1 MANLTYLDFDLSVE
15 RSGDGYSARVLR
27 SPCGEA
33 EHQFTRPLSEIEL
46 RDFGSGVVRSRQGMR
61 SANIGDIERVRSYG
75 ARLFDTVFGGEVHQ
89 CLLNS
94 LREARTHPDTG
105 LRIRLRLN
113 GAPELAELPWEYL
126 YRTNK
131 RQFLALTTNTPIVRY
146 LDLQDAARPVAV
158 KPPLRILAMI
168 SSPSDADQLDVAAE
182 WANLEKAVADLQGR
196 GQVVLHK
203 LETATLDALR
213 WQLREEAY
221 HVFHFVGH
229 AGYDSTTRRGMLVL
243 EDELGRA
250 SPTSAEQLGVVL
262 HEEDTLRLVV
272 LNACEGG
279 RTAPDDIFAGTAQTL
294 MQKEVPAVVAMQF
307 DISDTAAVTFARDF
321 YRSLAYGD
329 PVDTAVTQ
337 ARQAIYARNELEW
350 GTPVLYMRASEGR
363 LFDVQPGE
371 LRGDAPAKASPST
384 PAGAAPPATP
394 PGTSPPASV
403 APRLTPRGASTA
415 ERLAHS
421 GAAARELA
429 DLLGKARVAIG
440 AEEWDRAIDT
450 LNLVLA
456 RFAGSDEAF
465 ALLRRAREQKEFA
478 TIYAN
483 AVRHEEAREWQQALA
498 CLHRLHTQAGGLYK
512 DSEQRFKRV
521 QRERARQ
528 ISQQTEAAVR
538 PAPPQ
543 PTPAAPVVPAGLVA
557 DAAPAAPVA
566 SLGLGAFGAPTAP
579 ARQKSRRLR
588 DGIIGGVLVLVVLMV
603 IGLMADDPDPTTYP
617 IFPLS
622 GPLPGIEAMDA
633 QMAAEGGQPQGEWA
647 DQQIAQGQDGAQTVT
662 LTAGHTYA
670 VSSVCDV
677 NCTDLDLTLFDAAG
691 NFLASDT
698 APDDTPIVRFTPT
711 EDGEYHLIVRMAAC
725 SASACTFASR
735 FYALPLSVK

>member
-1 MANLTYLDFDLSVE
+1 MPNLTYLDFDLSVE
-15 RSGDGYSARVLR
+15 RSGDGYCARVLR

-33 EHQFTRPLSEIEL
+33 EHHFTRPLSEIEL

-61 SANIGDIERVRSYG
+61 SANVGDIERVRSYG
-75 ARLFDTVFGGEVHQ
+75 ARLFDTVFGAEVQQ
-89 CLLNS
+89 CLLDS
-94 LREARTHPDTG
+94 LREARARPDTG

-126 YRTNK
+126 YRTSK

-146 LDLQDAARPVAV
+146 LDLQDSARPVAV

-168 SSPSDADQLDVAAE
+168 SSPSDADPLDAEAE

-221 HVFHFVGH
+221 HVFHYVGH
-229 AGYDSTTRRGMLVL
+229 AGYDQTARRGLLVL

-294 MQKEVPAVVAMQF
+294 VQKDVPAVVAMQF

-363 LFDVQPGE
+363 LFDVQPGA
-371 LRGDAPAKASPST
+371 LRGDS
-384 PAGAAPPATP
+384 AAQAAPATP
-394 PGTSPPASV
+394 VGTPPASG
-403 APRLTPRGASTA
+403 APRLTPARGASTA

-440 AEEWDRAIDT
+440 SEEWDRAIDT

-465 ALLRRAREQKEFA
+465 ALLRRAREQKELA
-478 TIYAN
+478 NLYAN
-483 AVRHEEAREWQQALA
+483 AVRHEEGREWQQALA
-498 CLHRLHTQAGGLYK
+498 CLHRLHTQAGGPYK
-512 DSEQRFKRV
+512 DSEMRFKRV
-521 QRERARQ
+521 QGERARQ
-528 ISQQTEAAVR
+528 ISQQTEQAVR
-538 PAPPQ
+538 PAPPPARTIPPAQRSAAPPQ
-543 PTPAAPVVPAGLVA
+543 PTPAAP
-557 DAAPAAPVA
+557 AAPV
-566 SLGLGAFGAPTAP
+566 GLGAYTAP
-579 ARQKSRRLR
+579 VAPPRQKSHRLR
-588 DGIIGGVLVLVVLMV
+588 DGIIGAVLVVVVLAIIGTMV
-603 IGLMADDPDPTTYP
+603 EENESTDNPYFPPPSALASPVPQLEAAHERMAR
-617 IFPLS
+617 
-622 GPLPGIEAMDA
+622 
-633 QMAAEGGQPQGEWA
+633 EGGQAQGEWV
-647 DQQIAQGQDGAQTVT
+647 DQQIAQGQDGFQTIT
-662 LTAGHTYA
+662 LTAGLGYA
-670 VSSVCDV
+670 VTSICDV
-677 NCTDLDLTLFDAAG
+677 NCTDLDLTLRDAAG
-691 NFLASDT
+691 NVLGSDT
-698 APDDTPIVRFTPT
+698 APDDTPIVSFTPT
-711 EDGEYHLIVRMAAC
+711 ENGEYYLTVRMAAC
-725 SASACTFASR
+725 SANLCTFATR
-735 FYALPLSVK
+735 LYAFAPAAK

>member
-1 MANLTYLDFDLSVE
+1 MPNLTYLDFDLSVE
-15 RSGDGYSARVLR
+15 RSGDGYCARVLR

-33 EHQFTRPLSEIEL
+33 EHHFTRPFSEIEL

-61 SANIGDIERVRSYG
+61 SANVGDIERVRSYG
-75 ARLFDTVFGGEVHQ
+75 ARLFDTVFGAEVHQ

-94 LREARTHPDTG
+94 LHEARARPDTG

-126 YRTNK
+126 YRTSK

-146 LDLQDAARPVAV
+146 LDLQDSARPVAV

-168 SSPSDADQLDVAAE
+168 SSPTDADPLDAEAE
-182 WANLEKAVADLQGR
+182 WANLEKAVADLQAR
-196 GQVVLHK
+196 GDVVLHK

-229 AGYDSTTRRGMLVL
+229 AGYDPTARRGLLVL
-243 EDELGRA
+243 EDEQGRA

-294 MQKEVPAVVAMQF
+294 VQKDVPAVVAMQF

-363 LFDVQPGE
+363 LFDVQPGA
-371 LRGDAPAKASPST
+371 LRG
-384 PAGAAPPATP
+384 GAAAQAPPASPAGTP
-394 PGTSPPASV
+394 PSSG
-403 APRLTPRGASTA
+403 APRLTPRAASTA
-415 ERLAHS
+415 ERLANS

-450 LNLVLA
+450 LNVVLA
-456 RFAGSDEAF
+456 RFAGSEEAF
-465 ALLRRAREQKEFA
+465 ALLRRAREQKELA
-478 TIYAN
+478 TLYAN
-483 AVRHEEAREWQQALA
+483 AVRHEEGREWQQALA
-498 CLHRLHTQAGGLYK
+498 CLHRLHTQAGGPYK
-512 DSEQRFKRV
+512 DSEVRFKRV
-521 QRERARQ
+521 QGERARQ
-528 ISQQTEAAVR
+528 ISQQTEQAVR
-538 PAPPQ
+538 PAPSAPRTTPPVQRSAPPPQ
-543 PTPAAPVVPAGLVA
+543 PTPAAP
-557 DAAPAAPVA
+557 AAP
-566 SLGLGAFGAPTAP
+566 LGLGAFSAPVAP
-579 ARQKSRRLR
+579 ARQKSHRLR
-588 DGIIGGVLVLVVLMV
+588 DGIIGAVLVLVALTIIGVMV
-603 IGLMADDPDPTTYP
+603 GENTSTESTYFPPPSPSSSLLQFDAAHERMA
-617 IFPLS
+617 L
-622 GPLPGIEAMDA
+622 
-633 QMAAEGGQPQGEWA
+633 QGGQAQGQWV
-647 DQQIAQGQDGAQTVT
+647 DQQIAQGQDGFQTIT
-662 LTAGHTYA
+662 LTAGLDYA
-670 VSSVCDV
+670 ITSICDI
-677 NCTDLDLTLFDAAG
+677 NCSDLDLTLRDAAG
-691 NFLASDT
+691 DVLGSDT
-698 APDDTPIVRFTPT
+698 APDDTPVVHFTPT
-711 EDGEYHLIVRMAAC
+711 QNGEYYLTVRMAAC
-725 SASACTFASR
+725 SANVCTFATR
-735 FYALPLSVK
+735 LYAFAPAAK

>member
-61 SANIGDIERVRSYG
+61 SANVGDIERVRSYG
-75 ARLFDTVFGGEVHQ
+75 ARLFDTVFGGDVQQ

-168 SSPSDADQLDVAAE
+168 SSPSDADQLDVEAE

-229 AGYDSTTRRGMLVL
+229 AGYDATTRRGMLVL
-243 EDELGRA
+243 EDEMGRA

-279 RTAPDDIFAGTAQTL
+279 RTDPDDIFAGTAQTL
-294 MQKEVPAVVAMQF
+294 MQKDVPAVVAMQF

-350 GTPVLYMRASEGR
+350 GTPVLYMRASEGK
-363 LFDVQPGE
+363 LFDVQPGA
-371 LRGDAPAKASPST
+371 LRGDASAQTPAATPAT
-384 PAGAAPPATP
+384 PAGTAQPATP
-394 PGTSPPASV
+394 PGTPPAASGT
-403 APRLTPRGASTA
+403 PRLTPPRGANTA

-440 AEEWDRAIDT
+440 SEEWDRAIDT

-456 RFAGSDEAF
+456 RFAASDEAF
-465 ALLRRAREQKEFA
+465 ALLRRAREQKELA
-478 TIYAN
+478 NLYAN
-483 AVRHEEAREWQQALA
+483 AVRHEEGREWQQALA
-498 CLHRLHTQAGGLYK
+498 CLHRLHTQAGGPYK
-512 DSEQRFKRV
+512 DSEQRFKHV

-543 PTPAAPVVPAGLVA
+543 PSPAAPVAPVRLGAY
-557 DAAPAAPVA
+557 AAPAAP
-566 SLGLGAFGAPTAP
+566 AP
-579 ARQKSRRLR
+579 ARQKSHRLR
-588 DGIIGGVLVLVVLMV
+588 DGIIGAVLVLVALTIIGIVVSENESTDYYVPAFVTPLERESADERMV
-603 IGLMADDPDPTTYP
+603 
-617 IFPLS
+617 S
-622 GPLPGIEAMDA
+622 
-633 QMAAEGGQPQGEWA
+633 QGGEPQGEWA
-647 DQQIAQGQDGAQTVT
+647 DQQIAQGQEGAQTIT
-662 LTAGHTYA
+662 LTAGPDFA
-670 VSSVCDV
+670 VTSICDV
-677 NCTDLDLTLFDAAG
+677 NCTDLDITLLDPSG
-691 NFLASDT
+691 NVLASDI
-698 APDDTPIVRFTPT
+698 APDATPTVRFTAT
-711 EDGEYHLIVRMAAC
+711 EDGEYHLTVRMAAC
-725 SASACTFASR
+725 SASLCAFASR
-735 FYALPLSVK
+735 LYAFPPSAK

>member
-1 MANLTYLDFDLSVE
+1 MPNLTYLDFDLSVE
-15 RSGDGYSARVLR
+15 RSGDGYCARVLR

-33 EHQFTRPLSEIEL
+33 EHHFTRPLSDIEL
-46 RDFGSGVVRSRQGMR
+46 RDFGGGVVRSRQGMR
-61 SANIGDIERVRSYG
+61 SANVGDIERVRNYG
-75 ARLFDTVFGGEVHQ
+75 ARLFDTVFGAEVQQ
-89 CLLNS
+89 CLLDS
-94 LREARTHPDTG
+94 LREARARPDTG

-126 YRTNK
+126 YRTSK

-146 LDLQDAARPVAV
+146 LDLQDSARPVAV

-168 SSPSDADQLDVAAE
+168 SSPSDADPLDAEAE

-221 HVFHFVGH
+221 HVFHYVGH
-229 AGYDSTTRRGMLVL
+229 AGYDQTARRGLLVL

-294 MQKEVPAVVAMQF
+294 VQKDVPAVVAMQF

-363 LFDVQPGE
+363 LFDVLPGA
-371 LRGDAPAKASPST
+371 LRGDAAAQ
-384 PAGAAPPATP
+384 AAPAAPVATP
-394 PGTSPPASV
+394 PASG
-403 APRLTPRGASTA
+403 APRLTPARGASTA

-456 RFAGSDEAF
+456 RFAANDEAF
-465 ALLRRAREQKEFA
+465 TLLRRAREQKELA
-478 TIYAN
+478 LLYAN
-483 AVRHEEAREWQQALA
+483 AVRHEEGREWQQALA
-498 CLHRLHTQAGGLYK
+498 CLHRLHTQAGGTYK
-512 DSEQRFKRV
+512 DSEVRFKRV
-521 QRERARQ
+521 QGERARQ
-528 ISQQTEAAVR
+528 ISQQTEQAVR
-538 PAPPQ
+538 PAPSPARTTPPAQRSAPQPQPQPQ
-543 PTPAAPVVPAGLVA
+543 PTPP
-557 DAAPAAPVA
+557 APAVPVGFGAYTAPVA
-566 SLGLGAFGAPTAP
+566 PP
-579 ARQKSRRLR
+579 RQKSHRLR
-588 DGIIGGVLVLVVLMV
+588 DGIIGAVVVVVVLAIIGSMV
-603 IGLMADDPDPTTYP
+603 EENESTDSTYVP
-617 IFPLS
+617 PFSPSSTVMQFDAAHERMVLQ
-622 GPLPGIEAMDA
+622 GGEA
-633 QMAAEGGQPQGEWA
+633 QGQWV
-647 DQQIAQGQDGAQTVT
+647 DQQIAQGQDGAQTIT
-662 LTAGHTYA
+662 IAAGFDYA
-670 VSSVCDV
+670 ITSICDV

-691 NFLASDT
+691 NVLASDT
-698 APDDTPIVRFTPT
+698 APDDTPIVRFTPP
-711 EDGEYHLIVRMAAC
+711 EDGEYHLTVRMAAC
-725 SASACTFASR
+725 SANVCTFATR
-735 FYALPLSVK
+735 LYAFAPAAK